1 MKKYQQLEDNCEVF
15 YKKAKGKS
23 SKHKG
28 KKPAIPGK
36 LVTKTNQKPIPK
48 PAPKPSLKPAP
59 KPVPQNKD
67 EKDIT
72 AYLTKSGKEEA
83 EYNELKTKLEANRDP
98 LKWTVNGKEVKIPT
112 YVVDFKMG
120 STQIVT
126 SNNVGINCLLVW
138 FPSERLLSQNN
149 APDEIVDWYNKWDAR
164 ESAVR
169 SNLTFAG
176 KNKDDYIIIDKENEK
191 GSNLAFY
198 SGTSAPNYTRPVCV
212 LKKELLGPQLLKI
225 I

>member
-1 MKKYQQLEDNCEVF
+1 MKKYQQLEDKCESF
-15 YKKAKGKS
+15 LKKAKGKS
-23 SKHKG
+23 SKNG
-28 KKPAIPGK
+28 VKK
-36 LVTKTNQKPIPK
+36 TKTPIKLAPKVAPK
-48 PAPKPSLKPAP
+48 PAPKPVAKPI
-59 KPVPQNKD
+59 PQNQKN

-72 AYLTKSGKEEA
+72 EYFTKSGKEEV
-83 EYNELKTKLEANRDP
+83 EYNVLKKDFETNRDP

-120 STQIVT
+120 STKIVT
-126 SNNVGINCLLVW
+126 SNNVEINCLLVW
-138 FPSERLLSQNN
+138 FPSKRLLSQNN
-149 APDEIVDWYNKWDAR
+149 APEEIIEWYDKWDAR

-176 KNKDDYIIIDKENEK
+176 KNKNDYVIIDKENGEK

-212 LKKELLGPQLLKI
+212 IKKEFITPELLKLI
-225 I
+225 